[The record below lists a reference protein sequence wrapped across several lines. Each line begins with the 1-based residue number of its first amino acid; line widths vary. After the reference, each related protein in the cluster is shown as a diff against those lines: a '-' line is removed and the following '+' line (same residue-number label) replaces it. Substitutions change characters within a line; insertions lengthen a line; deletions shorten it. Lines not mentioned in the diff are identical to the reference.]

1 MGDHTVNLIAIALFG
16 EFVAKLPDQVPDEIK
31 SFGAT
36 CEKGPIDGIQAMV
49 FAIGPH
55 HRRCIVPRVRGH
67 RDEPY
72 PITHGRLID
81 HSLNLGDAFG
91 MQGAD
96 IGTIGIDKIQHD
108 DLAAQVRRRISAA
121 GCIPQGEDRRLFVE
135 RLEVFLPFCGFA
147 LPNSSANG
155 PGQAPRC
162 SMPARRPGQWRLSF
176 SWLKGVSLA
185 FCRRARSCHDP
196 ATASVFECCSS
207 SIALLR
213 CSSQSSAASG
223 PSCRFGLSFSPAF
236 GVRRRHT
243 QQLPRQFRQLG
254 LPWPQFSF
262 FEYSF

>member
-1 MGDHTVNLIAIALFG
+1 MICRQDTRHGVAAMYVIGQGVDEQYKVYGLKFEAVKIRPPASFQVDHMGDHTVNLIAIALFG

-81 HSLNLGDAFG
+81 HSLNLGDVFG

-135 RLEVFLPFCGFA
+135 RLEVFLPFVELLFQTPQRMGRDRRRAAQCQHGA
-147 LPNSSANG
+147 QANG
-155 PGQAPRC
+155 
-162 SMPARRPGQWRLSF
+162 
-176 SWLKGVSLA
+176 
-185 FCRRARSCHDP
+185 D
-196 ATASVFECCSS
+196 
-207 SIALLR
+207 
-213 CSSQSSAASG
+213 
-223 PSCRFGLSFSPAF
+223 
-236 GVRRRHT
+236 
-243 QQLPRQFRQLG
+243 
-254 LPWPQFSF
+254 
-262 FEYSF
+262 